1 MVLRM
6 CGVDFEA
13 SLTRNGA
20 MKLLSTCTGGLA
32 YEQMKRLFFE
42 YGVEVSTFKNLNC
55 YDAGRLLVA
64 LDAETM
70 TERNSA
76 SRVRTGLSPPR
87 N

>member
-6 CGVDFEA
+6 CGVDFEVF
-13 SLTRNGA
+13 LIRNGV
-20 MKLLSTCTGGLA
+20 MKLLLICTGGLV

-42 YGVEVSTFKNLNC
+42 YGVEVSTFKNFNC

-64 LDAETM
+64 LDVEIM
-70 TERNSA
+70 TERNFVF
-76 SRVRTGLSPPR
+76 RVRTGLSFLR